1 MQGSF
6 CRIRVMEPPLQIE
19 QETAQVGPLELSG
32 EQMRLL
38 VDAAMQRIIPHID
51 SLANQPS
58 AYAHRESELARSLI
72 ESLPEKGEQLDDLLD
87 MLFERVI
94 PESFNTAGP
103 GYLAYIP
110 GGGVLHA
117 AVADLIASAV
127 NRYVGVF
134 VAAPGLSQLEA
145 NVIRWFC
152 EIVGFGKGSVGFL
165 TSGGSLA
172 NFSAVVTARRELL
185 PENFLSGTIYASDQT
200 HHSVMKAA
208 VLAGFPEGNVRMI
221 PSDDLFRIRLDA
233 LQDRIAA
240 DRSRGEVPFMLVG
253 SAGTTNTGAV
263 DELDKLADVAGQHG
277 MWFHV
282 DAAYGGFFMLTQRGR
297 EKLRGI
303 ERSHSVTLD
312 PHKGLFMPYGSGSL
326 LVRDGDALR
335 RAHAIEADYLPRM
348 QEEEDLVD
356 FCQVSPELSRP
367 FRGLAIWLPIKMH
380 GVEPFRTNLDEK
392 LDLTEWATEQLRQ
405 IEGIEIV
412 AEPQLSIVAF
422 RLLRPG
428 AGRDELNRLNRQFI
442 DRINA
447 RKRIYL
453 TGTVLDELFTLRI
466 CVLSFRTHMD
476 RMKEGLGDIKAA
488 AAESLR

>member
-1 MQGSF
+1 MNGSF
-6 CRIRVMEPPLQIE
+6 YRIRVMEQLSQIE
-19 QETAQVGPLELSG
+19 RSASKAGPLELSG
-32 EQMRLL
+32 EQMQLL

-51 SLANQPS
+51 SLASQPS
-58 AYAHRESELARSLI
+58 AYAHHKSELARSLI
-72 ESLPEKGEQLDDLLD
+72 ESLPEEGEPLDGLLD

-94 PESFNTAGP
+94 PESFNTAAP

-208 VLAGFPEGNVRMI
+208 VLAGFPEGNVRII

-233 LQDRIAA
+233 LEDRIAA
-240 DRSRGEVPFMLVG
+240 DRSRGEAPFMLVG

-263 DELDKLADVAGQHG
+263 DELDKLADVAGQHD

-282 DAAYGGFFMLTQRGR
+282 DAAYGGFFMLTQRGQ
-297 EKLRGI
+297 EKLKGI
-303 ERSHSVTLD
+303 ERAHSVTLD
-312 PHKGLFMPYGSGSL
+312 PHKGLFLPYGSGSL

-335 RAHAIEADYLPRM
+335 RAHAIQADYLPRM

-356 FCQVSPELSRP
+356 FCQISPELSRP

-380 GVEPFRTNLDEK
+380 GIEPFRTNLDEK
-392 LDLTEWATEQLRQ
+392 LDLTDWATERLRE

-422 RLLRPG
+422 RLSRPG
-428 AGRDELNRLNRQFI
+428 AGRDELNRLNRLFI

-447 RKRIYL
+447 KKRIYL

-466 CVLSFRTHMD
+466 CVLSFRTHID
-476 RMKEGLGDIKAA
+476 RMKEGLADIKAA
-488 AAESLR
+488 VAEIL